1 MNLKLLTIKYAPLLN
16 WALRGIPRG
25 TYGVYMLWKKE
36 NPEVN
41 EKQLAIAL
49 FNRRFKS
56 TVLESSRQ
64 ERARIKSYFGTYP
77 EPETL
82 IDMCVATAMVEF
94 KVPAN
99 DKETFK
105 YISQIISVELFKLGY
120 RKQQQ

>member
-1 MNLKLLTIKYAPLLN
+1 
-16 WALRGIPRG
+16 
-25 TYGVYMLWKKE
+25 MLWKKE